1 MGADLYKNAAPSL
14 AGDFRC
20 FSSEESITPNLI
32 DCCIEKHLLYPAT
45 DSSSHNSITTRIRI
59 HDRTFSLYYL

>member
-20 FSSEESITPNLI
+20 FSSEEP
-32 DCCIEKHLLYPAT
+32 IEDILL
-45 DSSSHNSITTRIRI
+45 DI
-59 HDRTFSLYYL
+59 HESFNMYEIKW